1 MIKISSYNDR
11 LELIEIEF
19 RFLRFAVNSLQKTK
33 KQKFFSDISREQL
46 NRLDAGLKILPPGL
60 MEPDEI
66 ENLKSFAQKRA
77 RKKFAPRNQRVFSE
91 TIQDGA
97 NASEL
102 LIRVALFES
111 FMKDI
116 LVEVL
121 RANPTLLAKIKPD
134 QQVKY
139 KHIFTKASSFQ
150 AILNQE
156 SLREIDEVGRFSFQR
171 RAEYFDKQLNLPMA
185 DEETLK
191 FVGGIMEVRNEIS
204 HENPLKTISTTD
216 LDKAV
221 KALKQIP
228 ARVCTK
234 AATDYGKNHFA

>member
-1 MIKISSYNDR
+1 MAWYKPGASVDQTELDWLTCQQEALGATQFQATPNQAASSQQYNSS
-11 LELIEIEF
+11 
-19 RFLRFAVNSLQKTK
+19 A
-33 KQKFFSDISREQL
+33 
-46 NRLDAGLKILPPGL
+46 
-60 MEPDEI
+60 
-66 ENLKSFAQKRA
+66 
-77 RKKFAPRNQRVFSE
+77 
-91 TIQDGA
+91 TIQP
-97 NASEL
+97 NAYGL
-102 LIRVALFES
+102 GVALFES

-116 LVEVL
+116 LAEVL
-121 RANPTLLAKIKPD
+121 RANPALLAKIKPD

-156 SLREIDEVGRFSFQR
+156 ILREIDEVGRFSFQR